1 MTTDFHP
8 DCGCASQEAEA
19 KASALR
25 EKVNVNNKVE
35 QGGDG
40 VSLEELTAKVSEVY
54 VRCGFEADNSI
65 STLQMLANIESKLEE
80 YLAARFAE

>member
-1 MTTDFHP
+1 MSAH
-8 DCGCASQEAEA
+8 SKQE
-19 KASALR
+19 K
-25 EKVNVNNKVE
+25 
-35 QGGDG
+35 GGDG

-80 YLAARFAE
+80 YLAARRSRTHHRYT